1 MQFVHFLKMS
11 DTKKKVE
18 HFYVGFY
25 VSNVAK
31 CALFIFCFV
40 YFVWSAYEI
49 STLKSELKD
58 LSKVVASISPGGKEV
73 SKSFQSSP
81 SSFVSLSRT
90 VQVTEELKKIRLK
103 RGIEKKKK
111 KKRRKQQGNRRRRCK
126 CPPGPAGPQGPH
138 GEKGNTGVPGAAC
151 SARAAHFVTNPPKA
165 KDCIL
170 EEFKVY
176 CHGNRTF
183 WSANKSEPI
192 PYFQEAEWMKNKLNN
207 SVLKIRSDKG
217 NSFEVLQSGLYL
229 MYAQIEKFTKDPREF
244 FGLFVSDKTDSNEK
258 RVFHCADSI
267 DSYEHNDISVFFNA
281 KEKTCNMMGLQYLEK
296 GDILRL
302 KVITPNTA
310 VTISQDKTFFGAV
323 LFS

>member
-18 HFYVGFY
+18 LFYAGFY
-25 VSNVAK
+25 VSNIAK

-73 SKSFQSSP
+73 SKSFQRSP

-90 VQVTEELKKIRLK
+90 VQVTEELRRIRLK
-103 RGIEKKKK
+103 RGIEKQK
-111 KKRRKQQGNRRRRCK
+111 KKRRRQKGKKRRRCK
-126 CPPGPAGPQGPH
+126 CPPGPAGPQGPR
-138 GEKGNTGVPGAAC
+138 GEKGDTGLPGAAC
-151 SARAAHFVTNPPKA
+151 SAKAAHFVTTPPKA
-165 KDCIL
+165 NDCIL

-176 CHGNRTF
+176 CPGNRTF

-192 PYFQEAEWMKNKLNN
+192 PYFQEAGWMKNKINN
-207 SVLKIRSDKG
+207 SILKIRSDKG

-244 FGLFVSDKTDSNEK
+244 FGLFVTDKTDSNEK

-267 DSYEHNDISVFFNA
+267 DSYEHSDISVFFNS

-302 KVITPNTA
+302 KVITSNTA